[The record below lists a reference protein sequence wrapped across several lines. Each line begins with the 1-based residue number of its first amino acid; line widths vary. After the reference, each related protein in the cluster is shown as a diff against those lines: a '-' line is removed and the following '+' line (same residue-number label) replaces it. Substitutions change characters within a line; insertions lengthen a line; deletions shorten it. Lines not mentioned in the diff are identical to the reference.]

1 MTDEVEILLNTSW
14 LVGLDGRLGFL
25 VPAGGGVVL
34 LILGVMG
41 GGRIT
46 PGEGDVDALE
56 SDKDVLE
63 EVDDGELDSEVELF
77 KFFSIYLWP
86 SYYPPWLF
94 EKAKPSILKPI
105 LLKS

>member
-1 MTDEVEILLNTSW
+1 MEILLNISL

-25 VPAGGGVVL
+25 VPVGGGVVL

-63 EVDDGELDSEVELF
+63 EVEDGELDSEVKIF
-77 KFFSIYLWP
+77 KFFFYLCP
-86 SYYPPWLF
+86 FYHQH
-94 EKAKPSILKPI
+94 
-105 LLKS
+105 

>member
-1 MTDEVEILLNTSW
+1 MEILLNISL

-25 VPAGGGVVL
+25 VPVGGGVVL

-63 EVDDGELDSEVELF
+63 EVDDGELDSDVNNVKLF
-77 KFFSIYLWP
+77 IDLCPLYHQH
-86 SYYPPWLF
+86 
-94 EKAKPSILKPI
+94 
-105 LLKS
+105 

>member
-1 MTDEVEILLNTSW
+1 MTDEVEILLNISL

-25 VPAGGGVVL
+25 VPVGGGVVL

-63 EVDDGELDSEVELF
+63 EVEDGELDSDVNKVKLF
-77 KFFSIYLWP
+77 IDLCPLYHQH
-86 SYYPPWLF
+86 
-94 EKAKPSILKPI
+94 
-105 LLKS
+105 

>member
-1 MTDEVEILLNTSW
+1 M
-14 LVGLDGRLGFL
+14 
-25 VPAGGGVVL
+25 VL

-63 EVDDGELDSEVELF
+63 EVDDGELDSEVELI
-77 KFFSIYLWP
+77 KFFIG
-86 SYYPPWLF
+86 LF
-94 EKAKPSILKPI
+94 PLII
-105 LLKS
+105 